1 MVVDFTSIKETIASQ
16 PGHKNLNDVLPFNPT
31 AENMARWICEQIE
44 HCYKVEVKESEN
56 NTAVY
61 EKD

>member
-1 MVVDFTSIKETIASQ
+1 MLIKDYLYHQ
-16 PGHKNLNDVLPFNPT
+16 NLNMVLPFNPT
-31 AENMARWICEQIE
+31 AEYIARWICERIPN
-44 HCYKVEVKESEN
+44 CFKVEVQESEN